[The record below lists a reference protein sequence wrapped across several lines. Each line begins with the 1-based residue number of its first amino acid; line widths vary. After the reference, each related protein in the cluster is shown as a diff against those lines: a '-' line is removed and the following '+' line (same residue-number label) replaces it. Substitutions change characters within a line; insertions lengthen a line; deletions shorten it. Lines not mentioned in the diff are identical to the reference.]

1 MVGTMF
7 PSSGEIGGSII
18 DGVKRNHSGGCIFT
32 PRIFG
37 G

>member
-1 MVGTMF
+1 MVGTVF
-7 PSSGEIGGSII
+7 PSSGEIGGSIV
-18 DGVKRNHSGGCIFT
+18 DDVKRNHSERIFI

>member
-1 MVGTMF
+1 MVGTVF
-7 PSSGEIGGSII
+7 PSSGEIGGSIV
-18 DGVKRNHSGGCIFT
+18 DDVKRNHSGERIFI